1 MNYHQAKRERNKTQR
16 ERELAISLAEGAGDP
31 NVVTAVM
38 EGKIRAHFNRKKQAA
53 ASNGTGNPH
62 MQVSGKNADMTFRE
76 TLNHFWWPKTNFADS
91 QFYDRPLKNTPA
103 SLNNPSLTTNFNLS
117 DFGLPKG
124 RARCVFMCVCV
135 CVFAAPRCVSASHA
149 RDDETASTAYHSP
162 QPYRIILLHCYSTA
176 LVACRFRTRNRYT
189 LADSTARRG
198 SEQFRTLDGEFHG
211 LYGKGKRCM
220 PDRT

>member
-1 MNYHQAKRERNKTQR
+1 
-16 ERELAISLAEGAGDP
+16 
-31 NVVTAVM
+31 M

-62 MQVSGKNADMTFRE
+62 MQISGKNADMTFRE

-91 QFYDRPLKNTPA
+91 QFYDRPLKNTA
-103 SLNNPSLTTNFNLS
+103 AGLNNPSLTTNFNMS

-124 RARCVFMCVCV
+124 RARCVFVCVCV
-135 CVFAAPRCVSASHA
+135 CVRACVFAAPCCVSASHA
-149 RDDETASTAYHSP
+149 RDDQTVSAAYHSP
-162 QPYRIILLHCYSTA
+162 PQAIVSDCCAVSQPQLPAAVDPPPLVGCRCRIRSS
-176 LVACRFRTRNRYT
+176 YT
-189 LADSTARRG
+189 LADPLPRRG
-198 SEQFRTLDGEFHG
+198 SEQFRTLDNEFHG